1 MYTSHGSLIAVAMWM
16 KHKAIWDD
24 VNKKVTVPQKTV
36 RYRPTDKLLAILVAI
51 LSGAHGLV
59 EVNTRLRSDH
69 ALSEAFGLEGWPDQS
84 TLSETLSA
92 CTSETVTAMRTC
104 LRTIYQKHGRAM
116 QHRTADGLLIL
127 DVDLTGLPC
136 GVQGEEATKGYFS
149 EERGRRG
156 RQLGR
161 VIAPTYAEVVTE
173 ALYAGNKQLTHTFQF
188 LVEAAEQILHLECDE
203 SRRHDVLLRVDA
215 GAGTEEQ
222 INWALNRGYH
232 VLTKLKSHQRTQKLV
247 RSVMTWYADPK
258 VSGRS
263 VGHVE
268 QPYAFTQPT
277 IQIAIRSTRE
287 RQGKPVTTTRVL
299 VTDLSERQVVTIAGE
314 TCKESPTSEQVALAV
329 AHAYDQRGGGV
340 ETENRQDKQGLGL
353 TKRNKKKF
361 AAQEMLVL
369 LAELAHNVLIWV
381 RQELAQEEPR
391 CQELG
396 IQRLV
401 RDLFQIPA
409 KLSHIPFSRRYRL
422 TLSRD
427 HPLSRRLVRPLQI
440 VAGSKLV
447 VNLGEI

>member
-1 MYTSHGSLIAVAMWM
+1 MYSSHGSLIVVAAWE
-16 KHKAIWDD
+16 KRNAIWAG
-24 VNKKVTVPQKTV
+24 VEANVVIPQKTV
-36 RYRPTDKLLAILVAI
+36 IYRPTDKLRAVFVAI
-51 LSGAHGLV
+51 LAGAHGLV
-59 EVNTRLRSDH
+59 EVNTRFRADNGLRV
-69 ALSEAFGLEGWPDQS
+69 AFDLPGWPDQS

-92 CTSETVTAMRTC
+92 CTPEAVTAMRTC
-104 LRTIYQKHGRAM
+104 LRTIYQQHGRAM
-116 QHRTADGLLIL
+116 QHRVADGLLIL

-188 LVEAAEQILHLECDE
+188 LVEAAEQTLHLDCDE

-222 INWALNRGYH
+222 INWALGRGYH
-232 VLTKLKSHQRTQKLV
+232 VLTKLKSHQRTQKLI
-247 RSVMTWYADPK
+247 RSVTTWYSDPK
-258 VSGRS
+258 VPGRS

-268 QPYAFTQPT
+268 QPYAFAQAT
-277 IQIAIRSTRE
+277 IQIAIRSMRE

-299 VTDLSERQVVTIAGE
+299 VTDLSDRQVMTIARE
-314 TCKESPTSEQVALAV
+314 PCRESPTSEQVALAV

-361 AAQEMLVL
+361 PAQEMLVL
-369 LAELAHNVLIWV
+369 LAELAHNILIWV

-427 HPLSRRLVRPLQI
+427 HPLSRRFVRPLQI